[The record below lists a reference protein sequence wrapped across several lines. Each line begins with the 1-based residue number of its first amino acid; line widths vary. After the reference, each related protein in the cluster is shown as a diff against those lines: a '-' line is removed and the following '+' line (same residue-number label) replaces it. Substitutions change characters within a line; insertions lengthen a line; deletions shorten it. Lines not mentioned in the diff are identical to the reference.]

1 MRETDRQTL
10 SITGASTYIFV
21 VVSREGVPTQL
32 EGCQVVN
39 QAQSWFF
46 LECDSIRE
54 DVDKSKEFYLL
65 EVFNADTQEL
75 FVNVTSDEPVFQVG
89 CITERDATFE

>member
-1 MRETDRQTL
+1 M
-10 SITGASTYIFV
+10 
-21 VVSREGVPTQL
+21 
-32 EGCQVVN
+32 VN

-46 LECDSIRE
+46 LECDSGVRE
-54 DVDKSKEFYLL
+54 DADKSKEFYLL

-89 CITERDATFE
+89 

>member
-1 MRETDRQTL
+1 M
-10 SITGASTYIFV
+10 
-21 VVSREGVPTQL
+21 
-32 EGCQVVN
+32 VN

-46 LECDSIRE
+46 LECDSTRA

-75 FVNVTSDEPVFQVG
+75 FVNVTSDEPVFQVSCMSVG
-89 CITERDATFE
+89 TKCWSRAFGEHLHENEIEKICRTNPFLTDPPDGTS

>member
-1 MRETDRQTL
+1 M
-10 SITGASTYIFV
+10 
-21 VVSREGVPTQL
+21 
-32 EGCQVVN
+32 VN

-46 LECDSIRE
+46 LECDSIRD

-75 FVNVTSDEPVFQVG
+75 FVNVTSDEPVFQVCLKHTARPMHVG
-89 CITERDATFE
+89 LSSCRVDFREGQHRQNM